1 MKVKNLRIGS
11 YFSTQNIIRF
21 FFFFF
26 TNYIE
31 LSCSCLTL
39 SASFSSVTWTQSYK
53 TGPCVAVPLDL
64 HFSLAAVPT
73 FKTLWARKEQNWDS
87 KPCRESSGLEVFFFF
102 SLEVGILPCC
112 RPGRSLRLPV
122 PWEVFLCFDPCL
134 LGVKKRWFKPR
145 AHGGTRV
152 GGKERKKLSLVK
164 AEDFQPW
171 ASGLSGSIREPSSMQ
186 SVSSR
191 EQRLLFQSGREH
203 SK

>member
-1 MKVKNLRIGS
+1 M
-11 YFSTQNIIRF
+11 
-21 FFFFF
+21 
-26 TNYIE
+26 
-31 LSCSCLTL
+31 
-39 SASFSSVTWTQSYK
+39 
-53 TGPCVAVPLDL
+53 AVPLDL
-64 HFSLAAVPT
+64 GFSLASVPA

-87 KPCRESSGLEVFFFF
+87 KPCRESSGLDFF

-112 RPGRSLRLPV
+112 RPGRSLRLQF

-134 LGVKKRWFKPR
+134 LGVKKWRFKPR

-186 SVSSR
+186 SVSSW

-203 SK
+203 CK